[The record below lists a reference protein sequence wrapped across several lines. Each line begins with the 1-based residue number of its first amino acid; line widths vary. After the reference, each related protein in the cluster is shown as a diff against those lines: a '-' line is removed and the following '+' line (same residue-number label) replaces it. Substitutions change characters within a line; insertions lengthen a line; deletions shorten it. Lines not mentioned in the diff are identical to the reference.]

1 MENMNPIYRVCYL
14 YNTTPEKDLPACWD
28 LAFYRKCGHMKY
40 RQDVPPLDTFLQA
53 LGITGFIFLQFLM

>member
-1 MENMNPIYRVCYL
+1 MILTIIKFICLLIGIWLSIVNV
-14 YNTTPEKDLPACWD
+14 
-28 LAFYRKCGHMKY
+28 GHMKY